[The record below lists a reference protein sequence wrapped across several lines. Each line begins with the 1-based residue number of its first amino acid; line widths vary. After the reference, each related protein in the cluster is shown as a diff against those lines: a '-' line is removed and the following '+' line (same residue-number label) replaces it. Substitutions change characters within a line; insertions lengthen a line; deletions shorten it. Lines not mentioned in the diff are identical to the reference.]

1 MKELS
6 GRIAVVTGGGSGMG
20 RELVRLLVAE
30 GCHVAMCDVSS
41 RGLAETRRLCEAAG
55 LPQGLRLTTHQ
66 ADVSSEPDVLRFRDE
81 VAAQHATDRIHLLFN
96 NAGIGGGG
104 SLIANDR
111 AEWERT
117 FNICWG
123 GVYLCTRAFLPLLRS
138 AEEAHLVNTSSI
150 NGFWA
155 SVGPDVPHTA
165 YSAAKF
171 AVKGF
176 TEALVADFRM
186 NAPHI
191 KVSVVMPG
199 HIGTGI
205 RENSLKVQTNTDSDE
220 LTAAQI
226 AQIRTR
232 LASMGRDPAK
242 LSDDEIRAMQ
252 RERARR
258 FVTEAPTSAAE
269 AARIILDG
277 VKADRLR
284 ILVGAD
290 AHLIDEMVRRDPD
303 HACEEDFFARFAAQ
317 AGWYPGR

>member
-1 MKELS
+1 MKDFS

-20 RELVRLLVAE
+20 RELVRQLVAE
-30 GCHVAMCDVSS
+30 GCAIAMCDVSA
-41 RGLAETRRLCEAAG
+41 RGLEETRRLCEAAG
-55 LPQGLRLTTHQ
+55 LPQGLRITTHM
-66 ADVSSEPDVLRFRDE
+66 ADVSSEADVLRFRGE
-81 VAAQHATDRIHLLFN
+81 VSTQHATDRIHLLFN
-96 NAGIGGGG
+96 NAGISGGG
-104 SLIANDR
+104 SMIASER

-123 GVYLCTRAFLPLLRS
+123 GVYLNTRAFLPMLR
-138 AEEAHLVNTSSI
+138 AADEAHIVNTSSM

-155 SVGPDVPHTA
+155 SVGPDTPHTA

-191 KVSVVMPG
+191 KLSVVMPG

-205 RENSLKVQTNTDSDE
+205 RENSLKVQTHTDADG
-220 LTAAQI
+220 LTPAQI
-226 AQIRTR
+226 TQIRAR
-232 LASMGRDPAK
+232 LTSMGRDASK
-242 LSDDEIRAMQ
+242 YSDDDIEKMHT
-252 RERARR
+252 ERARR
-258 FVTEAPTSAAE
+258 FVTDAPTSAAE

-284 ILVGAD
+284 ILVGPD
-290 AHLIDEMVRRDPD
+290 AHIIDRMVREDPD
-303 HACEEDFFARFAAQ
+303 HAYEPAFYDRFAAE

>member
-30 GCHVAMCDVSS
+30 GCHVAMCDVSM
-41 RGLAETRRLCEAAG
+41 RGMTETESLCAAAG
-55 LPQGLRLTTHQ
+55 LPQGLRITSHV
-66 ADVSSEPDVLRFRDE
+66 ADVSNEADVLRFRDE
-81 VAAQHATDRIHLLFN
+81 VAAQHATDRAHLLFN
-96 NAGIGGGG
+96 NAGISGGG
-104 SLIANDR
+104 SMIVNDR

-123 GVYLCTRAFLPLLRS
+123 GVYLNTRAFLPMLRM
-138 AEEAHLVNTSSI
+138 ADEAHIVNTSSM
-150 NGFWA
+150 NGFFA

-165 YSAAKF
+165 YAAAKF

-205 RENSLKVQTNTDSDE
+205 RVNSLKVQANTDSDE
-220 LTAAQI
+220 VDASQI
-226 AQIRTR
+226 AQARAR
-232 LASMGRDPAK
+232 LASMGKDPAAM
-242 LSDDEIRAMQ
+242 SDADIKAMLA
-252 RERARR
+252 ERARR
-258 FVTEAPTSAAE
+258 FVADAPTSAAE

-284 ILVGAD
+284 ILVGPD
-290 AHLIDEMVRRDPD
+290 AELIDRMVRAEPD
-303 HACEEDFFARFAAQ
+303 NAYEPEFFARFAAQ